1 MENTTILDIM
11 VAQHGL
17 LEVLFQAFKDE
28 FKENPEAAKKFLSEF
43 SWEIKKHFFIEDQAI
58 FALLPWKDPEISE
71 IVHGL
76 KKEHITMLDKL
87 EKMLENLSDESE
99 EEMQGFLKLMTSHRE
114 KEEQKLYPLLDEKLS
129 KAEKNLIISRVNE
142 IPISNK

>member
-1 MENTTILDIM
+1 MGNTILDIM

-17 LEVLFQAFKDE
+17 LEALFQAFKGE

-43 SWEIKKHFFIEDQAI
+43 TWEIKKHFFIEEQAI
-58 FALLPWKDPEISE
+58 FGLLPWKDSE
-71 IVHGL
+71 ILEIVREL
-76 KKEHITMLDKL
+76 KKEHIIMFDKL

-99 EEMQGFLKLMTSHRE
+99 KEMQEFLKLITIHRE
-114 KEEQKLYPLLDEKLS
+114 KEEKKLYPLLDEKLS
-129 KAEKNLIISRVNE
+129 EAEKVLVISRVNE